1 MKRLV
6 LLSIISLF
14 FISKNN
20 AQDVITTA
28 GDHHATTSGSLS
40 WTLGEAIIE
49 TYSTGLNSLTQG
61 FNQSQLSA
69 TATYELPGLN
79 FSLNAFPNPTSDFL
93 ILETDRAKE
102 MEYQVYNQQGKLIIQ
117 SKLTGFQTKIDFQ
130 EFVPAIYII
139 KVFENSIP
147 LKQFKIIKQ

>member
-14 FISKNN
+14 LVSKNY
-20 AQDVITTA
+20 AQEVITTA
-28 GDHHATTSGSLS
+28 GDHHIASTGSLS

-69 TATYELPGLN
+69 TATYELPSLN
-79 FSLNAFPNPTSDFL
+79 FNLNAFPNPTSNF
-93 ILETDRAKE
+93 IIIETDRVKE

-117 SKLTGFQTKIDFQ
+117 SKLTGLQTKIDFQ
-130 EFVPAIYII
+130 EFVPSIYII
-139 KVFENSIP
+139 KIFEKKIP
-147 LKQFKIIKQ
+147 LKQFKIVKQ